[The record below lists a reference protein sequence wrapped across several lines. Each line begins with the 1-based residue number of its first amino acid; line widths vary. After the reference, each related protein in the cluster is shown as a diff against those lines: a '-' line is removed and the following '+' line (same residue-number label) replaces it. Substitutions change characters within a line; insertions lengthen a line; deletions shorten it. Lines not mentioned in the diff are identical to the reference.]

1 MRNDIVGSKKNKDI
15 KAQAAY
21 GSRYAGNL
29 LERQRIF
36 LVVLF
41 VAAFLGIAGCGK
53 PKKPIVVGSRSDTE
67 QLVVGEIV
75 AQHLEHALDRKV
87 ERRLGLGGEL
97 IAYQALAGGEIT
109 LYPDYTGS
117 IETSILKEAASQDPA
132 IVLERTRNEMS
143 RIAQLD
149 VLDPLGY
156 ENPPVV
162 VVRSADAA
170 KNKISTLS
178 DAAASPVE
186 WKLGASYEFRQRID
200 TLPAVSSYRLRMAQ
214 GVRGLEAS
222 QLFPALQ
229 KGDLTMIVVNTTDGH
244 LVSPEY
250 RILDDDKHVSP
261 PYQACLLVRHDA
273 TEAEPRLRPAL
284 AQLAGKFN
292 AEMLRKMDADIELN
306 HRSPADVA
314 SEFLASAGLK

>member
-1 MRNDIVGSKKNKDI
+1 M
-15 KAQAAY
+15 AA
-21 GSRYAGNL
+21 L
-29 LERQRIF
+29 
-36 LVVLF
+36 
-41 VAAFLGIAGCGK
+41 VAASLGMAGCGNRR
-53 PKKPIVVGSRSDTE
+53 KPIVVGSRSDTE

-75 AQHLEHALDRKV
+75 AQHLEHALERKV

-117 IETSILKEAASQDPA
+117 IETSILREAASQDPA

-143 RIAQLD
+143 RLAQLD

-162 VVRSADAA
+162 VVRTADAE
-170 KNKISTLS
+170 KDKIRTLS
-178 DAAASPVE
+178 DAAAGSLQ
-186 WKLGASYEFRQRID
+186 WKLGASYEFQQRID
-200 TLPAVSSYRLRMAQ
+200 TLPAISGYRLGMAQ
-214 GVRGLEAS
+214 GVHGMEAS

-229 KGDLTMIVVNTTDGH
+229 KGDLTMIAVNTTDGH

-250 RILDDDKHVSP
+250 RILDDDKHVFP

-273 TEAEPRLRPAL
+273 TVEEPRLRPAL

-292 AEMLRKMDADIELN
+292 GELLRKMDADVELN
-306 HRSPADVA
+306 HRSLAGVA
-314 SEFLASAGLK
+314 SEFLAAAGLK

>member
-1 MRNDIVGSKKNKDI
+1 
-15 KAQAAY
+15 
-21 GSRYAGNL
+21 
-29 LERQRIF
+29 LERRRI
-36 LVVLF
+36 LLALF
-41 VAAFLGIAGCGK
+41 VATLLGTAGCGK
-53 PKKPIVVGSRSDTE
+53 PQKAIVVGSRSDTE

-75 AQHLEHALDRKV
+75 AQHLERALNRKV

-132 IVLERTRNEMS
+132 IVLERTRNELS
-143 RIAQLD
+143 RLAQLD

-162 VVRSADAA
+162 VVRTADAE
-170 KNKISTLS
+170 KNKIRTLS
-178 DAAASPVE
+178 EAAAGPVE

-229 KGDLTMIVVNTTDGH
+229 KGDLSMIVANTTDGH
-244 LVSPEY
+244 LESPEY
-250 RILDDDKHVSP
+250 RILDDDKHVFP

-273 TEAEPRLRPAL
+273 TVEEPRLRPAL

-292 AEMLRKMDADIELN
+292 GEMLRKMDADVELN
-306 HRSPADVA
+306 HRTPADVA
-314 SEFLASAGLK
+314 SEFLAAAGLK